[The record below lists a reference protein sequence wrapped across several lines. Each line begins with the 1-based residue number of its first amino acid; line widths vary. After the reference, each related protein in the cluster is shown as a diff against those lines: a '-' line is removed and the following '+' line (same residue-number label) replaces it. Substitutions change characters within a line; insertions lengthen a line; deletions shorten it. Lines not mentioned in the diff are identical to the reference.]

1 MLLGPF
7 ILKIII
13 LLLACTF
20 AYRFYLAFMNPNG
33 TSTRRVAVGLASL
46 AVSLGLFFYLIDWLI
61 SLSKF

>member
-13 LLLACTF
+13 LILVCTF
-20 AYRFYLAFMNPNG
+20 AYRCYRAFMNPNG
-33 TSTRRVAVGLASL
+33 TSTRRVVVGLASL
-46 AVSLGLFFYLIDWLI
+46 AVSLGLFYLIDWLI